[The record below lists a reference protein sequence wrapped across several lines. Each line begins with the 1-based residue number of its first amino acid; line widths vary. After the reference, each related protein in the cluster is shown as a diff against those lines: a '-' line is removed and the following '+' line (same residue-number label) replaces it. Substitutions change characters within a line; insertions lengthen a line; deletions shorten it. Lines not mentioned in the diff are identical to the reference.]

1 MQADAAITK
10 LNTNN
15 LLLVTAESTQQF
27 ARRELGG
34 KGWNLYLMTRAG
46 LPVPPWIA
54 IAARVFRRFRTRTG
68 LDEQIKSV
76 LSAATQ
82 NSQKLAE
89 ASAEIRRLITTVSL
103 DEDET
108 SAVISA
114 FQALGGSAIA
124 VRSSALGE
132 DSSQQSFAGQLSSF
146 LHVETVEDAARCLQE
161 CWASAY
167 SERSLSY
174 RLQSGIGLSGSFEVG
189 VIFQRMLACEKSGV
203 GFTVDPIRTRADVMT
218 ISAVYGLGE
227 GLVSGQ
233 LDADTYQIQKHDGK
247 ILEQDIVHKATKLV
261 SGNSGTTSEVA
272 VPSALQDTPVVN
284 AKELSE
290 LAGLLRQV
298 ERYYGRPQ
306 DIEWGYAGGTLYLL
320 QTRPITT
327 IKQNIDGDVLIW
339 DNSNIVESYG
349 GITLP
354 LTFSFARY
362 VYREVYVQLCT
373 ILLVPRDEIADMEHN
388 LRNML
393 GLIHGRVYYNLLN
406 WYRLIT
412 IVPGF
417 RQNRSFMETMMG
429 VREALADEIAA
440 RCVPPSPRHPL
451 WRRCLRLMSGLK
463 LFYYHATAQKLVD
476 RFLDYFRASYAEFRA
491 IDYTRMPADRIYEHF
506 RALEDR
512 LLRRW
517 HAPIVNDLLCMIH
530 FGVVKK
536 LCAKWLKDQ
545 GPSLQNDL
553 LCGEGNLES
562 AEPTRELIR
571 MTALVRNDS
580 ALRSLLEET
589 PANDCLEAVMRSG
602 NNAFKER
609 VASYIDRF
617 GFRCMNE
624 MKLEQRDLHDE
635 PAFLFVCLKNY
646 LAGEKYDLAAY
657 EANEKA
663 IRQKAESIVHT
674 ALSPWRRMIFFW
686 FLKHARRAVKNR
698 ENTRFCRTRVYG
710 IVRTMLFAWGD
721 DYANRGLIDKAQDI
735 FYLTMDELH
744 GSLDGTLAVQDLRQ
758 LISLRQQSYAQ
769 HALAEPAPRFLTR
782 GPVYWMNEHAP
793 VEQAESI
800 DYTELTANQLKGIGC
815 CPGVVTGKV
824 KVILNPDDDMEL
836 NGEIL
841 VTARTDPGWVPL
853 YPACSGLLVERGSL
867 LSHSA
872 IVAREM
878 GLPTV
883 VSVRDLTKRLKTG
896 MTVRFD
902 GTSGLIEILDETSTV
917 LTNPP

>member
-1 MQADAAITK
+1 MQTDAISTK
-10 LNTNN
+10 TLSDN
-15 LLLVTAESTQQF
+15 LLLVMATSTPQF
-27 ARRELGG
+27 ARQELGG

-54 IAARVFRRFRTRTG
+54 IAARAFHNFRKRTG
-68 LDEQIKSV
+68 LDQKIKNI
-76 LSAATQ
+76 LSAAEQ
-82 NSQKLAE
+82 NPKQLAA
-89 ASAEIRRLITTVSL
+89 ASAQIRTLITSTNL
-103 DEDET
+103 DKHELE
-108 SAVISA
+108 AVTTA
-114 FQALGGSAIA
+114 FAGLGDSEIA

-146 LHVETVEDAARCLQE
+146 LHVKTPSDAARCLQE

-174 RLQSGIGLSGSFEVG
+174 RIQSGIGLGGNFEVG
-189 VIFQRMLACEKSGV
+189 VIFQQMLACDKSGV
-203 GFTVDPIRTRADVMT
+203 GFTVDPIRIRTNVMT
-218 ISAVYGLGE
+218 VSAVYGLGE

-247 ILEQDIVHKATKLV
+247 LLEQDIVHKATKLI
-261 SGNSGTTSEVA
+261 SGQSGTTREVA
-272 VPSALQDTPVVN
+272 VALNLQDAPVLN
-284 AKELSE
+284 DRE
-290 LAGLLRQV
+290 LAELASLLRQV
-298 ERYYGRPQ
+298 EGYYGRPQ
-306 DIEWGYAGGTLYLL
+306 DIEWGYVDRKLYLL

-327 IKQNIDGDVLIW
+327 IKQNLDGDVLIW

-362 VYREVYVQLCT
+362 VYREVYIQLCK
-373 ILLVPRDEIADMEHN
+373 ILLVPADEIAQMEHN

-393 GLIHGRVYYNLLN
+393 GLIYGRVYYNLLN

-429 VREALADEIAA
+429 VREALADEVAA

-451 WRRCLRLMSGLK
+451 WRRVLRLMSGIK
-463 LFYYHATAQKLVD
+463 LFYYHLTAQRLVD
-476 RFLDYFRASYAEFRA
+476 RFLEYFRKSYAEFRS

-506 RALEDR
+506 RALEER
-512 LLRRW
+512 LLSRW

-571 MTALVRNDS
+571 MSALVRNDP
-580 ALRSLLEET
+580 ALRRLLEET
-589 PANDCLEAVMRSG
+589 PASDCLEAVMRSK
-602 NNAFKER
+602 NTEFKER
-609 VASYIDRF
+609 IVSYIDRF

-646 LAGEKYDLAAY
+646 LAAGKYDLAAY

-663 IRQKAESIVHT
+663 IRNKAEKTVRS
-674 ALSPWRRMIFFW
+674 ALGPWRRMIFFW

-710 IVRTMLFAWGD
+710 VVRTMLFAWGD

-735 FYLTMDELH
+735 FYLTLDELH
-744 GSLDGTLAVQDLRQ
+744 GSLDGTLTVQDLRQ
-758 LISLRQQSYAQ
+758 LIRLRQQAYAQ
-769 HALAEPAPRFLTR
+769 YTLAEPAPRFITR
-782 GPVYWMNEHAP
+782 GPVYWMNEHSP

-800 DYTELTANQLKGIGC
+800 DYTQLETNQLKGIGC
-815 CPGVVTGKV
+815 CPGVITGKV
-824 KVILNPDDDMEL
+824 KVILNPNDDMEL

-878 GLPTV
+878 GLPTI

-896 MTVRFD
+896 MNVRFD
-902 GTSGLIEILDETSTV
+902 GTSGLIEILDEASSES
-917 LTNPP
+917 